1 MGLDQYLYAKKF
13 TSNSPYFNKSGMF
26 EQLKDTLGTDVAF
39 LTKETPSI
47 SVEIKVG
54 YWRKSNQ
61 IHQYF
66 VDNCQ
71 GGEDDCREYYVDR
84 DKLVELLDLCKQVL
98 VDHSKAEDLLPSQSG
113 FFFGNTEYNEWY
125 YSDLTDTVEIL
136 DNALKMGDDWSFYYQ
151 SSW

>member
-26 EQLKDTLGTDVAF
+26 EQLRDTLGTDVAF
-39 LTKETPSI
+39 LTKQTPSI

-71 GGEDDCREYYVDR
+71 GGEDDCRESYVDR

>member
-1 MGLDQYLYAKKF
+1 MGLDQYLYAKKY
-13 TSNSPYFNKSGMF
+13 TSESTIFNKVEIF
-26 EQLKDTLGTDVAF
+26 NQLKETIGTDVAF
-39 LTKETPSI
+39 LTKKTPSI
-47 SVEIKVG
+47 SVEMKVG

-71 GGEDDCREYYVDR
+71 GGEDDCRISYVDR